1 MIEFSHVSKL
11 FGAQKAVNDL
21 NLNFQEG
28 SFSVLI
34 GTSGSGKSTTLK
46 MINRLV
52 EHDSGV
58 IRFAGEEIRS
68 LPVLEL
74 RRRMGYA
81 IQSIGLFPHWSVAQN
96 IATVPQLQKWSRA
109 RIDDRIDELMALLG
123 LEPNLRERYPHQ
135 LSGGQQ
141 QRVGVARALA
151 ADPQV
156 LLMDEP
162 FGALDPVTRGA
173 LQQEMTRIHRLL
185 GRTIVL
191 VTHDIDEA
199 LRLAEHLVLM
209 DHGEVVQQGNPLTML
224 TRPAN
229 DFVRQFFGRS
239 ELGVRLLSL
248 RSVADYVRREERAEG
263 EALAEEMTRIHRLQG
278 RTIVLVTHDIDEA
291 LRLAEHLV
299 LMDHGEVVQQGN
311 PLAMLTHP
319 ANDFVRQF
327 FGRSELGVRLL
338 SLRSVADYVRR
349 EERAEGEALEERMTL
364 RDALSL
370 FVARGCEVLPVV
382 NTQGQ
387 PCGTLHFQDLLEE
400 A

>member
-52 EHDSGV
+52 EHDSGE

-109 RIDDRIDELMALLG
+109 RIDDRIDELMTLLG
-123 LEPNLRERYPHQ
+123 LESNLRERYPHQ

-162 FGALDPVTRGA
+162 FGALDAQTRYLMQDEVIRIRNTEKRTVIFVTNNI
-173 LQQEMTRIHRLL
+173 E
-185 GRTIVL
+185 
-191 VTHDIDEA
+191 EA
-199 LRLAEHLVLM
+199 LYLADRIIVMTTCPSTVLA
-209 DHGEVVQQGNPLTML
+209 DIRIQLP
-224 TRPAN
+224 RPRN
-229 DFVRQFFGRS
+229 YVDPEF
-239 ELGVRLLSL
+239 LKL
-248 RSVADYVRREERAEG
+248 RKEIS
-263 EALAEEMTRIHRLQG
+263 
-278 RTIVLVTHDIDEA
+278 
-291 LRLAEHLV
+291 
-299 LMDHGEVVQQGN
+299 
-311 PLAMLTHP
+311 AM
-319 ANDFVRQF
+319 
-327 FGRSELGVRLL
+327 
-338 SLRSVADYVRR
+338 
-349 EERAEGEALEERMTL
+349 
-364 RDALSL
+364 
-370 FVARGCEVLPVV
+370 V
-382 NTQGQ
+382 NRKR
-387 PCGTLHFQDLLEE
+387 
-400 A
+400 

>member
-123 LEPNLRERYPHQ
+123 LESNLRERYPHQ

-141 QRVGVARALA
+141 QRVGVSTCHSHTPIWAARIANCSRCS
-151 ADPQV
+151 V
-156 LLMDEP
+156 SYCSVMS
-162 FGALDPVTRGA
+162 
-173 LQQEMTRIHRLL
+173 
-185 GRTIVL
+185 RTM
-191 VTHDIDEA
+191 A
-199 LRLAEHLVLM
+199 RM
-209 DHGEVVQQGNPLTML
+209 PLSS
-224 TRPAN
+224 PC
-229 DFVRQFFGRS
+229 
-239 ELGVRLLSL
+239 SL
-248 RSVADYVRREERAEG
+248 RIG
-263 EALAEEMTRIHRLQG
+263 L
-278 RTIVLVTHDIDEA
+278 
-291 LRLAEHLV
+291 
-299 LMDHGEVVQQGN
+299 
-311 PLAMLTHP
+311 
-319 ANDFVRQF
+319 
-327 FGRSELGVRLL
+327 
-338 SLRSVADYVRR
+338 
-349 EERAEGEALEERMTL
+349 
-364 RDALSL
+364 
-370 FVARGCEVLPVV
+370 
-382 NTQGQ
+382 
-387 PCGTLHFQDLLEE
+387 
-400 A
+400 

>member
-52 EHDSGV
+52 EHDSGE

-96 IATVPQLQKWSRA
+96 IAIVPQLQKWSRA
-109 RIDDRIDELMALLG
+109 RIDDRIDELMTLLG
-123 LEPNLRERYPHQ
+123 LESNLRERYPHQ

-263 EALAEEMTRIHRLQG
+263 EALVEE
-278 RTIVLVTHDIDEA
+278 
-291 LRLAEHLV
+291 
-299 LMDHGEVVQQGN
+299 
-311 PLAMLTHP
+311 
-319 ANDFVRQF
+319 
-327 FGRSELGVRLL
+327 
-338 SLRSVADYVRR
+338 
-349 EERAEGEALEERMTL
+349 MTL

-387 PCGTLHFQDLLEE
+387 PCGTLHFQDLLVE

>member
-52 EHDSGV
+52 EHDSGE

-96 IATVPQLQKWSRA
+96 IVTVPQLQKWSRA

-123 LEPNLRERYPHQ
+123 LESNLRERYPHQ

-248 RSVADYVRREERAEG
+248 RSVADYVRREERADG
-263 EALAEEMTRIHRLQG
+263 EALAEE
-278 RTIVLVTHDIDEA
+278 
-291 LRLAEHLV
+291 
-299 LMDHGEVVQQGN
+299 
-311 PLAMLTHP
+311 
-319 ANDFVRQF
+319 
-327 FGRSELGVRLL
+327 
-338 SLRSVADYVRR
+338 
-349 EERAEGEALEERMTL
+349 MTL

-382 NTQGQ
+382 NMQGQ
-387 PCGTLHFQDLLEE
+387 PCGTLHFQDLLVE

>member
-1 MIEFSHVSKL
+1 MMIEFSHVSKT

-21 NLNFQEG
+21 NLHFREG

-81 IQSIGLFPHWSVAQN
+81 IQSIGLFPHWTVAQN
-96 IATVPQLQKWSRA
+96 IATVPQLQKWSRS
-109 RIDDRIDELMALLG
+109 RIDDRTEELMTLLG
-123 LEPNLRERYPHQ
+123 LDVNLRHRYPHQ

-209 DHGEVVQQGNPLTML
+209 DGGEVVQQGTPLEML
-224 TRPAN
+224 TAPAN
-229 DFVRQFFGRS
+229 DFVQAFFGRS

-248 RSVADYVRREERAEG
+248 RSVGDYVRRHEQVG
-263 EALAEEMTRIHRLQG
+263 GDALAEE
-278 RTIVLVTHDIDEA
+278 
-291 LRLAEHLV
+291 
-299 LMDHGEVVQQGN
+299 
-311 PLAMLTHP
+311 
-319 ANDFVRQF
+319 
-327 FGRSELGVRLL
+327 
-338 SLRSVADYVRR
+338 
-349 EERAEGEALEERMTL
+349 MTL
-364 RDALSL
+364 RDALSV
-370 FVARGCEVLPVV
+370 FVARGCDVLPVV
-382 NTQGQ
+382 DQQGI
-387 PCGTLHFQDLLEE
+387 PCGTLHFRDLLSE
-400 A
+400 ALPGETTV

>member
-96 IATVPQLQKWSRA
+96 IATVPQLQNGQRA

-173 LQQEMTRIHRLL
+173 LQQ
-185 GRTIVL
+185 
-191 VTHDIDEA
+191 
-199 LRLAEHLVLM
+199 
-209 DHGEVVQQGNPLTML
+209 
-224 TRPAN
+224 
-229 DFVRQFFGRS
+229 
-239 ELGVRLLSL
+239 
-248 RSVADYVRREERAEG
+248 
-263 EALAEEMTRIHRLQG
+263 EMTRIHRLQG